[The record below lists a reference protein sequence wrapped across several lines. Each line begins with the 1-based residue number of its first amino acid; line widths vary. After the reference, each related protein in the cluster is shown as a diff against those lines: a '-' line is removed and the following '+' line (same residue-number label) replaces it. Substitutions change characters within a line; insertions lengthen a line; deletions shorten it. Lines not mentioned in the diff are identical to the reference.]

1 MMRWMLVGLLALAFA
16 GPAQAEVLAKA
27 ENGFAIHLEA
37 DVPQPPA
44 SVWAVL
50 MVPAKWWSGE
60 HTFSKDAANLYLD
73 AQAGGCF
80 CELLPKPKDLPEGQR
95 RGSVEHL
102 RVVYVRPH
110 AALRMVGALGPLQG
124 EALSG
129 AMTITLAETKD
140 GTHLV
145 LDYRVGGYARMK
157 LDEIAPA
164 VDKVLAEQVARLVE
178 AAKVP
183 PTAPKQP

>member
-1 MMRWMLVGLLALAFA
+1 V
-16 GPAQAEVLAKA
+16 AKA

-37 DVPQPPA
+37 DVPQAPA

-50 MVPAKWWSGE
+50 IVPAKWWSGE
-60 HTFSKDAANLYLD
+60 HTFSKDGANLYLD
-73 AQAGGCF
+73 AQASGCF
-80 CELLPKPKDLPEGQR
+80 CELLPNPKDAPEGQR

-102 RVVYVRPH
+102 RVVYVRPN

-129 AMTITLAETKD
+129 VMTITLAEAKD

-145 LDYRVGGYARMK
+145 LDYRVGGYFRMK

-164 VDKVLAEQVARLVE
+164 VDKMLSEQVARLAE

-183 PTAPKQP
+183 PADLQHP